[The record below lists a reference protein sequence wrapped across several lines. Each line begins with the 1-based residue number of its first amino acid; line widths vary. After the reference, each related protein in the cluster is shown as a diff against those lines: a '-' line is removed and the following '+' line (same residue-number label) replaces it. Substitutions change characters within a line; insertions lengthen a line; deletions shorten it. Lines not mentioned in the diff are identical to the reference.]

1 MKKWVSLL
9 ALAATVL
16 AARAQ
21 TPALI
26 DSHSHFQSG
35 PGQDFRAG
43 LAAALSAMDRVGMAR
58 TVLMPPP
65 LPQKGTPRYYDIE
78 DLLFAR
84 QAQPGRVALM
94 GGSSLNVMI
103 HETPADAVTE
113 PVRAAF
119 RQRAQAILAQG
130 AVGFGEIAI
139 HHVSI
144 PAMGAQHAYENV
156 PPTHPLL
163 LLLADIAAEHDVPI
177 DLHFDLVPEDMPL
190 PDVLRPNPLNPAV
203 LKANA
208 ASFKALLSHN
218 TRTRFI
224 WSHVGF
230 EPLLNRHPQ
239 RVRQFLKEFPNLH
252 MSFRLNN
259 GAPHPAAA
267 MDRDGQIKGPWVA
280 LVSEFPERFMLG
292 SDAFYERGGVA
303 RGSSE
308 QGLKNLRLLVEALP
322 PAVATAVAS
331 GNALRLF
338 KLGEAAAAPAQA
350 RP

>member
-9 ALAATVL
+9 ALTATVL
-16 AARAQ
+16 AAQAQ

-35 PGQDFRAG
+35 PGQDFKAG
-43 LAAALSAMDRVGMAR
+43 LAAALESMDRVGMAR
-58 TVLMPPP
+58 TILMPPP
-65 LPQKGTPRYYDIE
+65 LPQKGGPRYYDIE

-84 QAQPGRVALM
+84 AAQPGRVALM

-103 HETPADAVTE
+103 HDTPADAVSE
-113 PVRAAF
+113 AVRTAF
-119 RQRAQAILAQG
+119 RRRAEAILAQG

-163 LLLADIAAEHDVPI
+163 LLLADIAAENDVPI

-190 PDVLRPNPLNPAV
+190 PEVLRPNPLNPAV
-203 LKANA
+203 LAANA
-208 ASFKALLSHN
+208 APFKALLAHN

-239 RVRQFLKEFPNLH
+239 RVRQFLREFPNLH

-259 GAPHPAAA
+259 GTPHPAAT
-267 MDRDGQIKGPWVA
+267 MDREGRVKAPWVA
-280 LVSEFPERFMLG
+280 LVSEFPDRFMLG
-292 SDAFYERGGVA
+292 SDAFYERGGIA

-308 QGLKNLRLLVEALP
+308 QALKNLRLLVEALP
-322 PAVATAVAS
+322 PPAAAAVAS
-331 GNALRLF
+331 GNAVRLF
-338 KLGEAAAAPAQA
+338 KLGDAAPA